1 MFKSVKEF
9 DSVVHEIL
17 TKIHNVVGYSEISS
31 IFVDENFDDA
41 LEYCIQQ
48 NMILGLRVQ
57 RTASDKLTVD
67 VCGNPRL
74 TRAGLKFIEDFK
86 P

>member
-48 NMILGLRVQ
+48 NMVLGLRVQ
-57 RTASDKLTVD
+57 RTASDKLTAD

-74 TRAGLKFIEDFK
+74 IRAGLKFLEDYK